1 MVIDNI
7 EKFIY
12 ENNIKMIYLDWDGVI
27 THSVKAI
34 VDILNKKH
42 NININPQD
50 IVSWNFKEADPT
62 LTDEEMERLFTTKE
76 FFFEL
81 EYIDGVIDFMKRH
94 RNNIII
100 VTKAKTENYLGKI
113 HMLKRIG
120 LDDIPIIPIPLNMSK
135 SIIDMYYHNLDNY
148 LDYSLFIDDSTNN
161 LLESSATFKIQFRE
175 YNDDKER
182 EWQKDWNGYVMYKW
196 S

>member
-120 LDDIPIIPIPLNMSK
+120 LDDIPIIPIPLNMIT

-196 S
+196 T

>member
-62 LTDEEMERLFTTKE
+62 LTDEEMEQLFTTKE

-100 VTKAKTENYLGKI
+100 VTKARTENYLGKI

-135 SIIDMYYHNLDNY
+135 SIINMYYHNLDNY

-161 LLESSATFKIQFRE
+161 LLESSAPFKIQFRE
-175 YNDDKER
+175 YNDDKGR

-196 S
+196 T

>member
-7 EKFIY
+7 ENFIY

-42 NININPQD
+42 NTNINPQD

-62 LTDEEMERLFTTKE
+62 LTDEEMEWLFTTKE

-100 VTKAKTENYLGKI
+100 VTKSRTENYLGKI

-135 SIIDMYYHNLDNY
+135 SIINMYYHNLDNY

-161 LLESSATFKIQFRE
+161 LLESSASFKIQFRE

>member
-100 VTKAKTENYLGKI
+100 VTKARTENYLGKI

-135 SIIDMYYHNLDNY
+135 SIINMYYHNLDNY

-161 LLESSATFKIQFRE
+161 LLESSASFKIQFRE

>member
-62 LTDEEMERLFTTKE
+62 LTDEEMELLFTTKE

-100 VTKAKTENYLGKI
+100 VTKDE
-113 HMLKRIG
+113 
-120 LDDIPIIPIPLNMSK
+120 
-135 SIIDMYYHNLDNY
+135 SIM
-148 LDYSLFIDDSTNN
+148 NN
-161 LLESSATFKIQFRE
+161 ET
-175 YNDDKER
+175 
-182 EWQKDWNGYVMYKW
+182 
-196 S
+196 

>member
-135 SIIDMYYHNLDNY
+135 SIINMYYHNLDNY

-161 LLESSATFKIQFRE
+161 LLESSASFKIQFRE
-175 YNDDKER
+175 YNNDKER

>member
-42 NININPQD
+42 NTNINPQD

-62 LTDEEMERLFTTKE
+62 LTDEEMELLFTTKE

-135 SIIDMYYHNLDNY
+135 SIINMYYHNLDNY

-161 LLESSATFKIQFRE
+161 LLESSALFKIQFRE

>member
-42 NININPQD
+42 NTNINPQD

-62 LTDEEMERLFTTKE
+62 LTDEEMEWLFTTKE

-100 VTKAKTENYLGKI
+100 VTKSRTENYLGKI

-161 LLESSATFKIQFRE
+161 LLESSASFKIQFRE

-196 S
+196 T

>member
-135 SIIDMYYHNLDNY
+135 SIINMYYHNLDNY

-161 LLESSATFKIQFRE
+161 LLESSASFKIQFRE

>member
-62 LTDEEMERLFTTKE
+62 LTDEEMEWLFTTKE

-100 VTKAKTENYLGKI
+100 VTKARTENYLGKI

-135 SIIDMYYHNLDNY
+135 SIINMYYHNLDNY

-161 LLESSATFKIQFRE
+161 LLESSAPFKIHFR
-175 YNDDKER
+175 NT
-182 EWQKDWNGYVMYKW
+182 YVFPFTI
-196 S
+196 

>member
-113 HMLKRIG
+113 HMLKKIG

-135 SIIDMYYHNLDNY
+135 SIINMYYHNLDNY

-161 LLESSATFKIQFRE
+161 LLESSASFKIQFRE

>member
-42 NININPQD
+42 NTNINPQD

-62 LTDEEMERLFTTKE
+62 LTDEEMELLFTTKE

-100 VTKAKTENYLGKI
+100 VTKARTENYLGKI

-135 SIIDMYYHNLDNY
+135 SIINMYYHNLDNY

-161 LLESSATFKIQFRE
+161 LLESSASFKIQFRE

>member
-135 SIIDMYYHNLDNY
+135 SIINMYYHNLENY

-161 LLESSATFKIQFRE
+161 LLESSAPFKIQFRE

>member
-42 NININPQD
+42 NTNINPQD

-62 LTDEEMERLFTTKE
+62 LTDEEMEWLFTTKE

-100 VTKAKTENYLGKI
+100 VTKSRTENYLGKI

-135 SIIDMYYHNLDNY
+135 SIINMYYHNLDNY

-161 LLESSATFKIQFRE
+161 LLESSASFKIQFRE

>member
-34 VDILNKKH
+34 VDVLNKKH

-62 LTDEEMERLFTTKE
+62 LTDEEMELLFTTKE

-100 VTKAKTENYLGKI
+100 VTKSRTENYLGKI

-135 SIIDMYYHNLDNY
+135 SIINMYYHNLDNY

-161 LLESSATFKIQFRE
+161 LLESSALFKIQFRE

-196 S
+196 T

>member
-1 MVIDNI
+1 MII
-7 EKFIY
+7 LKILFTKI
-12 ENNIKMIYLDWDGVI
+12 MIYLDWDGVI

-42 NININPQD
+42 NTNINPQD

-62 LTDEEMERLFTTKE
+62 LTDEEMEWLFTTKE

-100 VTKAKTENYLGKI
+100 VTKSRTENYLGKI

-135 SIIDMYYHNLDNY
+135 SIINMYYHNLDNY

-161 LLESSATFKIQFRE
+161 LLESSASFKIQFRE